1 MTKRTPLPPELG
13 GKLPQEEYERLAHN
27 EMRRDLVRGVS
38 KLLDSTAT
46 PKPAQAEILR
56 KMADQLEKSDE
67 RAGPVARTQERIA
80 AQRVTRFFKRDIA
93 PPKPE
98 SRAAYWVEQ
107 AKEKATRVQP
117 MKHFRKDHEQER
129 DR

>member
-13 GKLPQEEYERLAHN
+13 GKLPKAEYERLAHN
-27 EMRRDLVRGVS
+27 EMRRDLVRDVS
-38 KLLDSTAT
+38 KVLGSTAT

-56 KMADQLEKSDE
+56 KMADQIEKSDE
-67 RAGPVARTQERIA
+67 RAGPVARTQQRLA
-80 AQRVTRFFKRDIA
+80 AQRVTRFFGREVA

-98 SRAAYWVEQ
+98 SMAAYWLEQ
-107 AKEKATRVQP
+107 KEKAERVQP
-117 MKHFRKDHEQER
+117 MQHFRKDREQER